1 MMSTETWPQSAVRIW
16 TLAQRFQK
24 FLVVGA
30 IGLAVNEGML
40 FALAHLAALAIAVAS
55 PIAIIVSLVVT
66 FGLNEVWTWHD
77 RGSGRLGNRALMY
90 GAVNSGGLLINYL
103 VLTLLVRETSMH
115 YLMAN
120 LVGAGVA
127 AVWNFG
133 LNNMITWRA

>member
-16 TLAQRFQK
+16 ILAQRFQK
-24 FLVVGA
+24 FLVAGA

-40 FALAHLAALAIAVAS
+40 FVLAHVVSLAIAVAS
-55 PIAIIVSLVVT
+55 PIAIVVSMVVT
-66 FGLNEVWTWHD
+66 FSLNEVWTWHD
-77 RGSGRLGNRALMY
+77 RGGGRIVNRALLY
-90 GAVNSGGLLINYL
+90 GAVNSGGLLINYG
-103 VLTLLVRETSMH
+103 VLTLLVHETGLH

>member
-1 MMSTETWPQSAVRIW
+1 MMSTESWPQSAVRIW

-30 IGLAVNEGML
+30 FGLAVNEGML
-40 FALAHLAALAIAVAS
+40 FVLAHGAGLALAIAS
-55 PIAIIVSLVVT
+55 PIAIIASMLVT
-66 FGLNEVWTWHD
+66 FSLNEIWTWHD
-77 RGSGRLGNRALMY
+77 RGGGRITNRALLY
-90 GAVNSGGLLINYL
+90 GAVNSGGLLINYV
-103 VLTLLVRETSMH
+103 VLTALVRETGMH

-120 LVGAGVA
+120 LIGAGVA